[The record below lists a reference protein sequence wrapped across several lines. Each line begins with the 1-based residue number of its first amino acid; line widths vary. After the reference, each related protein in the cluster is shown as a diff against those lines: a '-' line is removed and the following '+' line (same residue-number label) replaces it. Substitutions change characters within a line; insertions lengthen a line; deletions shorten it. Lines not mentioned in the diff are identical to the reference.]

1 MLGLLIKDLFNTRKQ
16 AVWYVAMIILFSVLS
31 VVMQNVAF
39 CATLG
44 ILVTVSMP
52 LTAVAYEEK
61 AGWQKCIVAGGMSL
75 KVIVAEKYLLG
86 LSFALLSSVA
96 YSVVFSVIG
105 AEGGAAE
112 FISPICMQFIA
123 LAVVLPIIF
132 KFGVE
137 KGRVYM
143 IVLILILMVALIAL
157 MPFIG
162 DALAGNQAV
171 FISCAVCATVIMFVA
186 SFIISVRIYTKKEF

>member
-61 AGWQKCIVAGGMSL
+61 DGWQKFIVASGMNM

-105 AEGGAAE
+105 AE
-112 FISPICMQFIA
+112 
-123 LAVVLPIIF
+123 
-132 KFGVE
+132 
-137 KGRVYM
+137 
-143 IVLILILMVALIAL
+143 
-157 MPFIG
+157 
-162 DALAGNQAV
+162 
-171 FISCAVCATVIMFVA
+171 
-186 SFIISVRIYTKKEF
+186 

>member
-1 MLGLLIKDLFNTRKQ
+1 MLGLLIKDFFNTRKQ
-16 AVWYVAMIILFSVLS
+16 IVWYVAMIILFCVLS

-52 LTAVAYEEK
+52 LTAIAYEEK
-61 AGWQKCIVAGGMSL
+61 DGWQKFIIASGMNI
-75 KVIVAEKYLLG
+75 KVIVVEKYLLG
-86 LSFALLSSVA
+86 FLFALLSSVG
-96 YSVVFSVIG
+96 YSVVFAITG

-112 FISPICMQFIA
+112 LVSPICMQIIA

-143 IVLILILMVALIAL
+143 IALILILVVALIAL

-171 FISCAVCATVIMFVA
+171 YISCIVCATVAIFVA
-186 SFIISVRIYTKKEF
+186 SFIISVRIYSKKEF

>member
-61 AGWQKCIVAGGMSL
+61 DGWQKFIVASGMNM

-86 LSFALLSSVA
+86 LSFALLNSVA

-132 KFGVE
+132 KFGV
-137 KGRVYM
+137 
-143 IVLILILMVALIAL
+143 
-157 MPFIG
+157 
-162 DALAGNQAV
+162 
-171 FISCAVCATVIMFVA
+171 
-186 SFIISVRIYTKKEF
+186 